1 MQKELVDNFY
11 TSGWEFSLSDLELK
25 SRYQMINIGMF
36 LSTIVIIYAIIGN
49 YVRHIEGFIPIE
61 TSIIVMNIIMTIALR
76 KSRKIF
82 EYVATI
88 MTAQYTFLFLVIIY
102 KGDPVD
108 VKHTWFFTYSII
120 LLYFQGSKK
129 GLYWFIFLVTMLL
142 IAPLQKFVEIKYT
155 FYQVSY
161 ISFVLIIIYIIIHF
175 YQVKMD
181 EANALIKEQQNKLL
195 EAENILRRELHHR
208 TKNNM
213 QFILSLF
220 KLKLAAFMRPDVQR
234 VVKEVTFKIKSMAR
248 AHDMLYAQTSLNNMD
263 TSKYFNQLIDELKN
277 GYETDRIAFDIKVE
291 TQLNGDQILYC
302 GLIVNEMVIN
312 ALKYA
317 FDDEQAGVISLHLT
331 KNQDQIILDLSDNG
345 KGMDE
350 SKEDSF
356 GSMMIK
362 SLIEHELKGSMK
374 LETKNGVRYTVT
386 MPC

>member
-1 MQKELVDNFY
+1 MQKKLDNFY
-11 TSGWEFSLSDLELK
+11 TSGWEFSLTELNLK
-25 SRYQMINIGMF
+25 NRYQMVNIGIF
-36 LSTIVIIYAIIGN
+36 LSTLVLIYAIIGN
-49 YVRHIEGFIPIE
+49 YARHIEGFIPIE
-61 TSIIVMNIIMTIALR
+61 APIIIINIMMIIALR
-76 KSRKIF
+76 KSKKVF

-129 GLYWFIFLVTMLL
+129 GLYWFTFLVTMLL
-142 IAPLQKFVEIKYT
+142 IAPLQRFVEIKYT

-181 EANALIKEQQNKLL
+181 EANALIKEQQNRLL

-220 KLKLAAFMRPDVQR
+220 KLKLAAFMRPDIQR
-234 VVKEVTFKIKSMAR
+234 VVKEITFKIKSMAR
-248 AHDMLYAQTSLNNMD
+248 AHDMLYAQKSLNDVN
-263 TSKYFNQLIDELKN
+263 TSKYFTQLIDELKN
-277 GYETDRIAFDIKVE
+277 GYETDHIRFDIRVE

-302 GLIVNEMVIN
+302 GLIVNEIVIN

-317 FDDEQAGVISLHLT
+317 FDDEQEGIISLNIYQN
-331 KNQDQIILDLSDNG
+331 KNQIILELSDNG

-350 SKEDSF
+350 SKKDSF
-356 GSMMIK
+356 GSVMIK

-374 LETKNGVRYTVT
+374 LETVNGVRYTVT
-386 MPC
+386 MPN